1 MMRVINHAVY
11 KGEKMTAFTQAVINR
26 TARTVNGMQARAS
39 SGHAVLDLFYQIG
52 ASRGR
57 DVIPGFV
64 AALANPLNVD
74 ITAVR
79 KAIRASA
86 PGIIEEIKWK
96 ASGFRTTESFAT
108 VKLRSTD
115 RLQLFFI
122 SAP

>member
-1 MMRVINHAVY
+1 MKKPSKAV
-11 KGEKMTAFTQAVINR
+11 KPKRKPAAVG
-26 TARTVNGMQARAS
+26 AAVAS
-39 SGHAVLDLFYQIG
+39 
-52 ASRGR
+52 
-57 DVIPGFV
+57 DVDGFV

-96 ASGFRTTESFAT
+96 ASGLRTTESFAT